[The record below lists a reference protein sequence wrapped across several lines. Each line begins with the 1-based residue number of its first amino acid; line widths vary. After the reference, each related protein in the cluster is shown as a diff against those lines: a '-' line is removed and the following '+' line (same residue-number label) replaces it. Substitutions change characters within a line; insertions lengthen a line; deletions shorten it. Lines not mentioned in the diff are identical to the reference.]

1 MKKLVLLLLAACA
14 ASGCGAQSGT
24 RLAASPTP
32 VAQAAQAVPAAPVAA
47 KGDTLAR
54 IRTLI
59 GTPACSSDA
68 QCHTLPVGAK
78 ACGGPS
84 GYLAWSSA
92 KTPEAELRA
101 LGDAYKEE
109 QRTANAASGMQSN
122 CSFVPDPGAVCKT
135 GICQLGSG
143 AAALAR

>member
-1 MKKLVLLLLAACA
+1 MRKLVLLLLAACA
-14 ASGCGAQSGT
+14 ASGCGAQSGSQ
-24 RLAASPTP
+24 LAASPTP
-32 VAQAAQAVPAAPVAA
+32 AEQAAPATPAPA

-59 GTPACSSDA
+59 GSPACTSDA
-68 QCHTLPVGAK
+68 QCHTLPLGAK
-78 ACGGPS
+78 SCGGPQ

-92 KTPEAELRA
+92 QTKETELRA

-109 QRTANAASGMQSN
+109 QSAANAASGMMSN
-122 CSFVPDPGAVCKT
+122 CRFVPDPGAICKT

-143 AAALAR
+143 AAAQAR

>member
-24 RLAASPTP
+24 QLAASPVP
-32 VAQAAQAVPAAPVAA
+32 VASAAAQAAPAPAPA
-47 KGDTLAR
+47 KGDTLTR
-54 IRTLI
+54 IRALV

-68 QCHTLPVGAK
+68 QCHTLALGAK

-92 KTPEAELRA
+92 KTSEAELRA
-101 LGDAYKEE
+101 LGDTLKEE
-109 QRTANAASGMQSN
+109 QRSANAASGMMSN
-122 CSFVPDPGAVCKT
+122 CSFVPDPGAICKT

-143 AAALAR
+143 AAAQAR